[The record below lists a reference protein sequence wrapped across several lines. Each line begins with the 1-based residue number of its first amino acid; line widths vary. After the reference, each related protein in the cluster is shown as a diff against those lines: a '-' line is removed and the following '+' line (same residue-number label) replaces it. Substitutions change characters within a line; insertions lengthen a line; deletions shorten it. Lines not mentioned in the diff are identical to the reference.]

1 MESEFMEEDKH
12 TIELPKL
19 NEEELF
25 KTRDLGLGT
34 VVNNSSEVYVIK
46 SKKNYLWIFALINFI
61 VITIC
66 FVLFNKEA
74 VILSNNVSILK
85 VEIVNYIPGKDTVDI
100 AVVPSTNQAYC
111 GLLNSI
117 TGEEIT
123 FQKLSNE
130 KCYLTV
136 PLEEQVIF
144 FKNDKSVSSKKL
156 SVNNYVV
163 YINLVDKYY
172 MPVNSVENLYNDLVV
187 VGNPDIKWVSSLENI
202 ITIENDLIKSNN
214 VVGNVSVKAM
224 VDNTILDE
232 TNIVVTDTIVNIP
245 KKFNENKSFLSCEQ
259 FTSDEAKLLDEILAY
274 RIEEAGYGTR
284 AGAVAAARFLT
295 LEFPYRISYRWE
307 SGRLNNT
314 GRHYVDGEGR
324 WYHKGMYLDKSKYE
338 NLEAS
343 LFGPAMWG
351 CKMISYEDDPP
362 YFKPGVKYPNGLDCS
377 GFVSWS
383 LLNGGFDVGDR
394 GAGELASDGQ
404 LTDLG
409 EFTRVT
415 SSLIKSGKIKVGDL
429 FNFSGHIS
437 ILVGQD
443 ENNYYIAESLNNFG
457 GVVIKTYSKKN
468 VANTFKYVV
477 LMDEVYQ
484 GDGNLTDMWY

>member
-1 MESEFMEEDKH
+1 MDEDKH
-12 TIELPKL
+12 TIELPRLK
-19 NEEELF
+19 EDELF
-25 KTRDLGLGT
+25 QTRDLGLGT
-34 VVNNSSEVYVIK
+34 IVNDNSEIYVIK
-46 SKKNYLWIFALINFI
+46 SKNNFLWIFALINF
-61 VITIC
+61 VIIAFC
-66 FVLFNKEA
+66 FIFFNKKD
-74 VILSNNVSILK
+74 VVLTNNVSISK
-85 VEIVNYIPGKDTVDI
+85 IEIVNYIPGKDTVDI
-100 AVVPSTNQAYC
+100 AVVPTTKQSYC
-111 GLLNSI
+111 GLLNKV

-123 FQKLSNE
+123 FQKVSNE

-136 PLEEQVIF
+136 SLEEQIVY
-144 FKNDKSVSSKKL
+144 FKNSKGVSSKKL
-156 SVNNYVV
+156 SVNDYVV
-163 YINLVDKYY
+163 YINTEDKYY
-172 MPVNSVENLYNDLVV
+172 MPVNSEEKLYNELVV
-187 VGNPDIKWVSSLENI
+187 VGNPDIKWISSFENVI
-202 ITIENDLIKSNN
+202 SIENNLIKSNA
-214 VVGNVSVKAM
+214 VGNVSIKAM
-224 VDNTILDE
+224 VDNNILSE
-232 TNIVVTDTIVNIP
+232 TNIVVTDTIVKIP
-245 KKFNENKSFLSCEQ
+245 KTFDEDKPFLSCEQ
-259 FTSDEAKLLDEILAY
+259 FTSEEAKLLDEILAY

-284 AGAVAAARFLT
+284 AGAVAAARFLA

-314 GRHYVDGEGR
+314 GKHYVDGEGR
-324 WYHKGMYLDKSKYE
+324 WYHKGMYLDKNKYK
-338 NLEAS
+338 NIEAT

-415 SSLIKSGKIKVGDL
+415 SSLIKSGRIKVGDL
-429 FNFSGHIS
+429 FNFFGHIS

-477 LMDEVYQ
+477 LMDVVYQ